1 MSSPGALVVIT
12 CNESDSRIDP
22 SRYFN
27 LSAAKTKVFKTA
39 GGRTSNA
46 INDIYY
52 ADQANRI
59 GMIIVVQHTSPSHL
73 HMHPAPCKYLT
84 QIDCPSSPGTT
95 ETNVRNDIRALKDSP
110 HVRNDIPVVGYVLNT
125 ETGQLREVN
134 VPRSAPDAEARRR
147 VLSQMGDF
155 GPFWS

>member
-1 MSSPGALVVIT
+1 MSSPGALAVIA
-12 CNESDSRIDP
+12 CNETDSRIDL

-27 LSAAKTKVFKTA
+27 LSAASTKVFKTA
-39 GGRTSNA
+39 GGRTSGA
-46 INDIYY
+46 INNIYY
-52 ADQANRI
+52 ADQASRI
-59 GMIIVVQHTSPSHL
+59 GMIIVVQHSNC
-73 HMHPAPCKYLT
+73 A
-84 QIDCPSSPGTT
+84 SSAGTT
-95 ETNVRNDIRALKDSP
+95 ETNIRDDIKALKDSP
-110 HVRNDIPVVGYVLNT
+110 HVRNDIPIIGYALNT